1 MAQRAA
7 RYPAKRSF
15 HRLQAELSEPFQ
27 PGQRRTF
34 QRRVKQW
41 RGEIA
46 RQLVLGSG
54 LEAAECADVL
64 VEAQEITRSCIRVA
78 G

>member
-1 MAQRAA
+1 
-7 RYPAKRSF
+7 
-15 HRLQAELSEPFQ
+15 
-27 PGQRRTF
+27 
-34 QRRVKQW
+34 VKQW

-46 RQLVLGSG
+46 RQLVLSSG

-64 VEAQEITRSCIRVA
+64 VEAQEQEITGSSIRVA